1 MSWGKYNTHQFFIYT
16 KSQRNI
22 NGYKTLYLSQKMFLI
37 NGTNLWLG
45 DLIPE
50 LDYLP
55 RLFALH
61 ISFRKDWA
69 NFSQQRRFAKCWGKS
84 TAFTVNMDSMSYF
97 HHAVARL
104 ILSTFHPQV
113 LDIQTVPALIGGPR

>member
-1 MSWGKYNTHQFFIYT
+1 
-16 KSQRNI
+16 
-22 NGYKTLYLSQKMFLI
+22 MFLI
-37 NGTNLWLG
+37 NGTKLWLG
-45 DLIPE
+45 DLILE

-84 TAFTVNMDSMSYF
+84 TAFTVNMDNMSCI

-104 ILSTFHPQV
+104 ILSTFQPQV
-113 LDIQTVPALIGGPR
+113 LDIQMVPALIGGSREGKRQ